1 MPSALSPVI
10 YLKAYFPAA
19 VWALTI
25 FILSS
30 QASLPG
36 FSVSAIDFVFKK
48 SAHMFVYAVL
58 YYLFWRAVQK
68 THPAPAGAQNFIH
81 WMLPLGLTLLYAV
94 SDELHQ
100 TFVPYRYGTI
110 RDVGYDMLG
119 ASIVFL
125 RQYRYI

>member
-1 MPSALSPVI
+1 MSNALSPAI
-10 YLKAYFPAA
+10 YLKAYLPVAA
-19 VWALTI
+19 WALTI

-30 QASLPG
+30 QGSLPG
-36 FSVSAIDFVFKK
+36 FSVSAADFVFKK

-68 THPAPAGAQNFIH
+68 THPTPTTSQTFIH
-81 WMLPLGLTLLYAV
+81 WALPLGLTLLYAA

-119 ASIVFL
+119 ACIVFL